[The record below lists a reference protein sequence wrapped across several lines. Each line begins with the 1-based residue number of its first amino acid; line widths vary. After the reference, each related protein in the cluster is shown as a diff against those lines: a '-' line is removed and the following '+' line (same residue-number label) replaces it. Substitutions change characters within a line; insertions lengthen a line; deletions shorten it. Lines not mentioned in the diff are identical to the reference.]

1 MLVNN
6 KRKEFAESLRNIMR
20 EDENGKINKSQKPV
34 EDIDEE
40 TRSLQELLEEK
51 FNELFGPLDDE

>member
-1 MLVNN
+1 MNN